1 MIHIMKD
8 KLQEK
13 IMKKMVLADQFSSDL
28 SMKVPFV
35 MARNMD
41 MEERQKKTVIT
52 TLDNSNLEHTMGKE
66 FYMIRMEKF

>member
-1 MIHIMKD
+1 MMHIMKD

-13 IMKKMVLADQFSSDL
+13 IMKKMVLADQFNSDL
-28 SMKVPFV
+28 SMKVPFN

-41 MEERQKKTVIT
+41 MEERQKVMVIT
-52 TLDNSNLEHTMGKE
+52 TLDNSNLERTMVKE

>member
-1 MIHIMKD
+1 MMDNMKD

-28 SMKVPFV
+28 SMKVPFI

>member
-1 MIHIMKD
+1 MMDNMKD

-28 SMKVPFV
+28 SMKVPFI

-52 TLDNSNLEHTMGKE
+52 TLDNSNLEHTMVKE

>member
-1 MIHIMKD
+1 MMDNMKD

-13 IMKKMVLADQFSSDL
+13 IMKKMVLADQFSSDI
-28 SMKVPFV
+28 SMKVPFIMV
-35 MARNMD
+35 RNMD

-52 TLDNSNLEHTMGKE
+52 TLDNSNLEHTMVKE

>member
-28 SMKVPFV
+28 SMKVPFI

-52 TLDNSNLEHTMGKE
+52 TLDNSNLEHTMVKE